1 MNQRAT
7 IILADDDEPLRAALA
22 RLLVVSGYKV
32 LEAADGNG
40 VLLHLTR
47 ELAGLLI
54 TDMLMPGMEGAE
66 TISTVRR
73 AYPGVKIIAISGGGL
88 NPPMDYLSLARALG
102 ANATFV
108 KPAPAVELLA
118 AIVRLTAQP

>member
-1 MNQRAT
+1 MNQQAT
-7 IILADDDEPLRAALA
+7 IILADDDVALRAALA
-22 RLLVVSGYKV
+22 RLLVLSGYKV
-32 LEAADGNG
+32 LEADDGNG

-47 ELAGLLI
+47 ELAALLI

-66 TISTVRR
+66 TISAVRR
-73 AYPGVKIIAISGGGL
+73 GYPGVKIIAISGGGL

-108 KPAPAVELLA
+108 KPVLG
-118 AIVRLTAQP
+118 